1 MKRRRFLTGSALT
14 TGAVIATSTLPAPA
28 LSKNRLSLS
37 LVTSWP
43 ADFPGL
49 GGSAKRFADTI
60 NTLSENRIN
69 VSVFGGGDKVH
80 SLKCNDAVQQGA
92 ADIYHSFDHYFD
104 GKAAAYRFFTSVP
117 FGLTT
122 REYGAWISQGGGQ
135 EIWDTIGGEFG
146 VKHLMGGNTGP
157 QLGGWFK
164 KPIKTADDFTGRKV
178 ASAGFSAAVL
188 RALGGT
194 PILMS
199 GAEIQLAL
207 SKNGIDGAEWAGPW
221 ADYQMGFQKAAKNV
235 HYPGLQQPG
244 SMFSIGVSR
253 KLWGRLSPSDQ
264 AMFQAAAAHTA
275 NETIAAF
282 TAKNA
287 LALKTLGDKHDVT
300 LVEFDEMTSKK
311 LAAVAGDV
319 LSATAAGDPL
329 SRKAYTSFMAF
340 RRSMLDWTSVAE
352 RSFLNQRGLLKA

>member
-14 TGAVIATSTLPAPA
+14 SGAIIATSALPAPA

-43 ADFPGL
+43 KDFPGL
-49 GGSAKRFADTI
+49 GGSANRFAETV

-69 VSVFGGGDKVH
+69 ITVFGGGKKVH

-122 REYGAWISQGGGQ
+122 REYSAWISQGGGQ
-135 EIWDTIGGEFG
+135 EIWDAIGGEFG

-164 KPIKTADDFTGRKV
+164 KPVKAAADFTGHKV

-199 GAEIQLAL
+199 GAEIQQAL
-207 SKNGIDGAEWAGPW
+207 LKNTIDGAEWAGPW
-221 ADYQMGFQKAAKNV
+221 ADYQMGFQKAVKNM
-235 HYPGLQQPG
+235 HFPGLHQPG
-244 SMFSIGVSR
+244 SMFSIGISR
-253 KLWGRLSPSDQ
+253 KLWDRLPPADQ
-264 AMFQAAAAHTA
+264 ALFHAAAAQTS

-282 TAKNA
+282 TAKSA
-287 LALKTLGDKHDVT
+287 LALKSLRDEHDVT
-300 LVEFDEMTSKK
+300 LVEFDDMTSKK
-311 LAAVAGDV
+311 IAAVAGDV
-319 LSATAAGDPL
+319 LSATAAADPL
-329 SRKAYTSFMAF
+329 SKKAFASFMAF
-340 RRSMLDWTSVAE
+340 RKSMLDWTGVAE